1 MGAGTARLRIPAG
14 FTRDLRRGVLQ
25 AGSRKALQQVQ
36 RRSRRIRQQI
46 GDLLVSAF
54 DSTEVARALRGDATT
69 DLAAHFGLTDSQAS
83 RLADNMGLVI
93 RNSVKVTVRQFRVRG
108 AVQIRA
114 VESDF
119 SDFLGL
125 PNSSY
130 VSQPSSI
137 TIPVMQ
143 WLLLDPNI
151 DVGQAAYNIVF
162 KGESGRFDTR
172 INKISRS
179 GRAIMVSLKQL
190 GGSSGYVL
198 PSIVRGDMGGN
209 FIELA
214 ISQEGVAQR
223 IGQIVFTAMKG
234 VG

>member
-1 MGAGTARLRIPAG
+1 VGAGTAKLKTSAG

-25 AGSRKALQQVQ
+25 ATSRKALRKVS
-36 RRSRRIRQQI
+36 RRSRRLRERIGQI
-46 GDLLVSAF
+46 LVTAF
-54 DSTEVARALRGDATT
+54 DSTAVARGLRGDGTS

-83 RLADNMGLVI
+83 RLADNMGNVI
-93 RNSVKVTVRQFRVRG
+93 RNSVRIMVRQFRLRG

-119 SDFLGL
+119 TDFLTL
-125 PNSSY
+125 PNASY
-130 VSQPSSI
+130 ISQQSGI

-143 WLLLDPNI
+143 WLLIDPNI
-151 DVGQAAYNIVF
+151 DIGQAAYNIVF
-162 KGESGRFDTR
+162 SGESGRFDTR
-172 INKISRS
+172 INRVSRS
-179 GRAIMVSLKQL
+179 GRAIMVKLSQL

-198 PSIVRGDMGGN
+198 PAIVRGDMGGN

-214 ISQEGVAQR
+214 LSQKGIARQ

-234 VG
+234 AG